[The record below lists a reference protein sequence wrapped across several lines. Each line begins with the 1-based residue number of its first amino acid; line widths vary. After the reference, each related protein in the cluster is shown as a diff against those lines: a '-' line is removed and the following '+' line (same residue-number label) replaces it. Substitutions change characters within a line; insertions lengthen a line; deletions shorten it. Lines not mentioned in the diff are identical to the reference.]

1 MIKWKAIIIG
11 FILAIILTLF
21 FGAAGGTIGF
31 YLGMLIAGIAVGYI
45 VDVNV
50 KNGATH
56 GAITGLIAGI
66 VSAILSIVVVLA
78 YGAGG
83 MLSGLNVVA
92 ELILSII
99 LWAVLGTIG
108 GAIGTIIT
116 ERLWQTVFTRGMMG
130 ETDKRE
136 ASKEKKPKIEFIRE
150 NITKCLCPQC
160 PVQAE
165 SECAQT
171 KMKML
176 QESMRGM
183 SPEPSDV
190 PGMYCATGTATCS
203 DLDPNKICNCP
214 NCDVFKENNLAQG
227 EPGGYFCQKGSAK

>member
-1 MIKWKAIIIG
+1 MINWKVIIIG
-11 FILAIILTLF
+11 FIIAIILTLF
-21 FGAAGGTIGF
+21 IGAGLGTIGF
-31 YLGMLIAGIAVGYI
+31 YLGMFIAGIAVGYMA
-45 VDVNV
+45 DVTI

-56 GAITGLIAGI
+56 GAITGVITGI
-66 VSAILSIVVVLA
+66 VLTILSIIMALA
-78 YGAGG
+78 YGSGG
-83 MLSGLNVVA
+83 MLLGLSAIA
-92 ELILSII
+92 ELILTII
-99 LWAVLGTIG
+99 IWTILGAIG
-108 GAIGTIIT
+108 GAIGHVIT
-116 ERLWQTVFTRGMMG
+116 EKLWGTVLTRGDNTRITSTG
-130 ETDKRE
+130 T
-136 ASKEKKPKIEFIRE
+136 SKETKLKIEFTRE
-150 NITKCLCPQC
+150 NISKCLCPQC

-203 DLDPNKICNCP
+203 DLNPNKMCNCP

-227 EPGGYFCQKGSAK
+227 EPGAYFCKNGAAK